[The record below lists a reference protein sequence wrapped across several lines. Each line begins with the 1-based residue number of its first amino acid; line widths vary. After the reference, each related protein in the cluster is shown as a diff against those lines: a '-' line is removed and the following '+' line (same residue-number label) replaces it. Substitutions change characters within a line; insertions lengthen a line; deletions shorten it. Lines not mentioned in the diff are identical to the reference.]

1 MGNGS
6 ARTDVFVRGEGATD
20 VVVCEICV
28 VVETAREVALAVAA
42 PAALVGWSTAS
53 KDVTLSD
60 SLTEWE
66 VTNSPCWPSRVFLS
80 IWSCAKLSSVLGS
93 AEAWR
98 QLRLNNIIM
107 GTLRFGEPV
116 TRILKHD

>member
-28 VVETAREVALAVAA
+28 VVETAREMALAVAA

-107 GTLRFGEPV
+107 GPYALGNQ
-116 TRILKHD
+116 